1 MYLLNIY
8 YEKSKKRL
16 KNNIKSKNKYKF
28 VKFTKIWYNR
38 RVGEKEG
45 RAMEQY
51 RGKRIKENNNKN
63 NRKRMKKRN
72 PIKIIGVVGSLALLA
87 LVGNEV
93 KEHLELRSINESAEL
108 TNVPRSFKNIDK
120 ENMGKY
126 LENQI
131 KVLYNKYPSLD
142 EWIYRNSDELNDKEV
157 LKDIISLY
165 KAIMIDEAYDSIIT
179 DKETKES
186 IEAID
191 EGNISNEVKIVMAE
205 GLGVSSDQIQVE
217 GEDGTQKT
225 IEETYKQSYKAMTEA
240 YLEAMD
246 GKISGAD
253 LARKIYELCADEIGL
268 VENVPTTKEIAKQ
281 IEENGFFCDPTTDT
295 FYRTDGEYKLV
306 PVDENTQNIES
317 KKTEEETNDMQQETE
332 GYEIGD

>member
-1 MYLLNIY
+1 M
-8 YEKSKKRL
+8 KKVKKGL
-16 KNNIKSKNKYKF
+16 GNNIKSKNKYKF

-45 RAMEQY
+45 RVMAKYSSKVIE
-51 RGKRIKENNNKN
+51 GKN
-63 NRKRMKKRN
+63 NRNNRRTKKRN
-72 PIKIIGVVGSLALLA
+72 PLKIVGVVGSVALLA

-131 KVLYNKYPSLD
+131 KVLYDKYPNLD
-142 EWIYRNSDELNDKEV
+142 EWIYRSSDELNDKEV

-186 IEAID
+186 IETID
-191 EGNISNEVKIVMAE
+191 EGDLSDDVKIVIADR
-205 GLGVSSDQIQVE
+205 LVASSDQIQVE

-225 IEETYKQSYKAMTEA
+225 IEETYKQSYKAMTDA

-268 VENVPTTKEIAKQ
+268 VENVPPTKEIAKQ
-281 IEENGFFCDPTTDT
+281 IKENGFYCDPTTDT

-317 KKTEEETNDMQQETE
+317 EKTAEETNDMQQETE